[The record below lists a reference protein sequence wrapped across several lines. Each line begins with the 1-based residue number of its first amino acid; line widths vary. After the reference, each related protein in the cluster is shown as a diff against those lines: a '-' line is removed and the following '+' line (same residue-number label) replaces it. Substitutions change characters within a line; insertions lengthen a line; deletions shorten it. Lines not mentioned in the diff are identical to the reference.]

1 MKDKKNIRQRR
12 GLMSRWLSE
21 YLEDSG
27 VQEDSAYSTKEQ
39 NTQKKWI
46 DGRDVYERTFV
57 IDNASFKNFSDKL
70 GVVSNMQNAMDAAF
84 YSMDATPSTEGGM
97 LATEEGIIKAE
108 GGMLIAEDGIAR
120 PISLSSEYI
129 AVPLG
134 NVTVIKKYLAVTT
147 FKDELSSTLNMPVN
161 GKFSGY
167 RVGGTSDGVFN
178 DFFVIDTDEKNYNQL
193 FFYFGGQLDSV
204 AQINL
209 VVEYVKG
216 SDDTPSKSLDGGSGY
231 YGLTPCYP
239 YFSLSDDCLL
249 SVTPSVC
256 KSGSETIGVSSLQA
270 LNGME
275 FTDIISYSPPSTAP
289 ISNMSK
295 ETMKMFYDGV
305 DGNPSFRLK
314 YADGTYSPDFFV
326 TCWAV

>member
-1 MKDKKNIRQRR
+1 MSKRR

-70 GVVSNMQNAMDAAF
+70 GVVSNIENSIDF
-84 YSMDATPSTEGGM
+84 IFT
-97 LATEEGIIKAE
+97 TEEDITKTKNGI
-108 GGMLIAEDGIAR
+108 DT
-120 PISLSSEYI
+120 PISLLSEYI

-161 GKFSGY
+161 GRFSGY

-216 SDDTPSKSLDGGSGY
+216 SDDTPSKSLDGGSGS

-239 YFSLSDDCLL
+239 YFSVSDNCLL
-249 SVTPSVC
+249 SVVPSSC
-256 KSGSETIGVSSLQA
+256 KVGSETIGVSSLQA

-275 FTDIISYSPPSTAP
+275 FTDIVTFSPPSVNP
-289 ISNMSK
+289 ISSMSK
-295 ETMKMFYDGV
+295 EAMKTFYDEV
-305 DGNPSFRLK
+305 EGNPSFRLK
-314 YADGTYSPDFFV
+314 YADGTYSTDFFV
-326 TCWAV
+326 KCWAV

>member
-1 MKDKKNIRQRR
+1 MADKKNIRQRR

-39 NTQKKWI
+39 NTHKKWI

-70 GVVSNMQNAMDAAF
+70 GVVSNMQNFKDV
-84 YSMDATPSTEGGM
+84 T
-97 LATEEGIIKAE
+97 LATEGDIVTSK
-108 GGMLIAEDGIAR
+108 DGIVGA
-120 PISLSSEYI
+120 ISLLSEYI

-216 SDDTPSKSLDGGSGY
+216 SDDTPSKSLDGGSGS

>member
-1 MKDKKNIRQRR
+1 MEDKKNIRQRK

-27 VQEDSAYSTKEQ
+27 VQEGSAYSTKEQ

-46 DGRDVYERTFV
+46 DGRDVYEKTFV

-70 GVVSNMQNAMDAAF
+70 GVVSD
-84 YSMDATPSTEGGM
+84 
-97 LATEEGIIKAE
+97 
-108 GGMLIAEDGIAR
+108 
-120 PISLSSEYI
+120 SEYI

-147 FKDELSSTLNMPVN
+147 FKDELSSTLNMTVN

-178 DFFVIDTDEKNYNQL
+178 DFFVIDTDKKKYNQL

-216 SDDTPSKSLDGGSGY
+216 SDDTPSKSLDGG
-231 YGLTPCYP
+231 
-239 YFSLSDDCLL
+239 
-249 SVTPSVC
+249 
-256 KSGSETIGVSSLQA
+256 K
-270 LNGME
+270 
-275 FTDIISYSPPSTAP
+275 
-289 ISNMSK
+289 
-295 ETMKMFYDGV
+295 
-305 DGNPSFRLK
+305 
-314 YADGTYSPDFFV
+314 
-326 TCWAV
+326 

>member
-1 MKDKKNIRQRR
+1 MANKKNIRQRR

-70 GVVSNMQNAMDAAF
+70 GVVSNMQNPINVMNAA
-84 YSMDATPSTEGGM
+84 EGGM
-97 LATEEGIIKAE
+97 LSTEEGIIKAE
-108 GGMLIAEDGIAR
+108 GGMLIAEEAIVR
-120 PISLSSEYI
+120 PISLSSGYI

-216 SDDTPSKSLDGGSGY
+216 SDDTPSKSLDGGSGS

-239 YFSLSDDCLL
+239 YFSLSGDCLL
-249 SVTPSVC
+249 SVVPSVC
-256 KSGSETIGVSSLQA
+256 VRGSETIGVSSLQA
-270 LNGME
+270 LKEGE

-295 ETMKMFYDGV
+295 ETMKMLYDGV
-305 DGNPSFRLK
+305 DGYPSFRLK

>member
-1 MKDKKNIRQRR
+1 MADKKNIRQRR

-39 NTQKKWI
+39 NTHKKWI

-70 GVVSNMQNAMDAAF
+70 GVVSNMQNFKDV
-84 YSMDATPSTEGGM
+84 T
-97 LATEEGIIKAE
+97 LATEGDIVTSK
-108 GGMLIAEDGIAR
+108 DGIVGA
-120 PISLSSEYI
+120 ISLLSEYI

-216 SDDTPSKSLDGGSGY
+216 SDDTPSKSLDGGSGS

-239 YFSLSDDCLL
+239 YFSLSGDCLF

>member
-1 MKDKKNIRQRR
+1 
-12 GLMSRWLSE
+12 MSRWLSE

-70 GVVSNMQNAMDAAF
+70 GVVSNMQNAKDAAF
-84 YSMDATPSTEGGM
+84 YPMDVAP
-97 LATEEGIIKAE
+97 LTEEGIIKAE
-108 GGMLIAEDGIAR
+108 GGMLIAEDGIFG
-120 PISLSSEYI
+120 PIASLSEYI

-216 SDDTPSKSLDGGSGY
+216 SDDTPSKSLDGGSGS

-239 YFSLSDDCLL
+239 YFSLSGDCLL
-249 SVTPSVC
+249 SVIPSVC
-256 KSGSETIGVSSLQA
+256 DVRSETIGVSSLQA

-275 FTDIISYSPPSTAP
+275 FTDIISYSPPSIAP

-314 YADGTYSPDFFV
+314 YADGTYSPDIFV

>member
-1 MKDKKNIRQRR
+1 MADKKNIRQRR

-39 NTQKKWI
+39 NTHKKWI

-70 GVVSNMQNAMDAAF
+70 GVVSNMQNFKDV
-84 YSMDATPSTEGGM
+84 T
-97 LATEEGIIKAE
+97 LATEGDIVTSK
-108 GGMLIAEDGIAR
+108 DGIVGA
-120 PISLSSEYI
+120 ISLLSEYI

-161 GKFSGY
+161 GRFSGY

-216 SDDTPSKSLDGGSGY
+216 SDDTPSKSLDGGSGS

>member
-1 MKDKKNIRQRR
+1 MADKKNIRQRR

-27 VQEDSAYSTKEQ
+27 VQEDSAYSTNEQ
-39 NTQKKWI
+39 NTHKKWV

-70 GVVSNMQNAMDAAF
+70 GVVSNMKNSMDSAF
-84 YSMDATPSTEGGM
+84 YSMDATPS
-97 LATEEGIIKAE
+97 TEEGIIKAE
-108 GGMLIAEDGIAR
+108 GGMLIPEDGIFG

-178 DFFVIDTDEKNYNQL
+178 DFFVIDTDEKSYNQL

-216 SDDTPSKSLDGGSGY
+216 SDDTPSKSLDGGSGS

-239 YFSLSDDCLL
+239 YFSVSDDCLL
-249 SVTPSVC
+249 SVAPSVC
-256 KSGSETIGVSSLQA
+256 KFGSEIIAVSSLQVS
-270 LNGME
+270 NGME
-275 FTDIISYSPPSTAP
+275 FTDILAFSSPSVDP
-289 ISNMSK
+289 IKEMSK
-295 ETMKMFYDGV
+295 EDMKKFYDKV
-305 DGNPSFRLK
+305 DGKTLFRLK